1 MEKVWI
7 IFEEHKELKQKRPS
21 SIYKNKVFAEKSTEF
36 LNQQVKNK
44 LMPEFL
50 IYYIKEFSIFET
62 IDEYE
67 ELNKNINV

>member
-1 MEKVWI
+1 
-7 IFEEHKELKQKRPS
+7 
-21 SIYKNKVFAEKSTEF
+21 
-36 LNQQVKNK
+36 
-44 LMPEFL
+44 MPEFL